1 MLTIFAVAAVVAVI
15 TASVILMVGPEWVW
29 SFFGPPDLG
38 PVAFE
43 TLERRT
49 TPNDAL
55 VCPPHLCK
63 ARSDLVP
70 PLFAVDANG
79 LRAAM
84 AKVIASEP
92 RIALVH
98 TNDAALTE
106 QRAIGIS
113 GHGRRPLYRA
123 ARRPQHIGDV
133 LAVPARTQRPWGQQG
148 TSRTL
153 AGETETG
160 HTGGPIKVAAVD
172 SGLVRNTL
180 RCGSYYYWTR
190 RANSEKCCA
199 NVRLG
204 LNAREM
210 VRPYR

>member
-1 MLTIFAVAAVVAVI
+1 VKVVLTIFAVAAVVAVM
-15 TASVILMVGPEWVW
+15 AVSVILMVGPEWVW

-70 PLFAVDANG
+70 PLFAVDASG

-84 AKVIASEP
+84 AKVIASES

-106 QRAIGIS
+106 RYVQRSALLGFPDTVVVRYIEQPE
-113 GHGRRPLYRA
+113 GR
-123 ARRPQHIGDV
+123 
-133 LAVPARTQRPWGQQG
+133 
-148 TSRTL
+148 STL
-153 AGETETG
+153 AMYSRSQLGRSDLGVNKARLERWLG
-160 HTGGPIKVAAVD
+160 K
-172 SGLVRNTL
+172 L
-180 RCGSYYYWTR
+180 RR
-190 RANSEKCCA
+190 
-199 NVRLG
+199 V
-204 LNAREM
+204 
-210 VRPYR
+210 VPVVQ

>member
-15 TASVILMVGPEWVW
+15 AVSVILMVGPEWVW

-70 PLFAVDANG
+70 PLFAVNANG

-84 AKVIASEP
+84 TKVIASEP

-98 TNDAALTE
+98 TNDTALTE
-106 QRAIGIS
+106 RYVQRSALLGFPDTVVVRYI
-113 GHGRRPLYRA
+113 RA
-123 ARRPQHIGDV
+123 ARRSQHIGDV
-133 LAVPARTQRPWGQQG
+133 LAVPARAQRPWGQQG

-153 AGETETG
+153 AGKTARGRTS
-160 HTGGPIKVAAVD
+160 GPIKVAAVD
-172 SGLVRNTL
+172 SGL
-180 RCGSYYYWTR
+180 
-190 RANSEKCCA
+190 
-199 NVRLG
+199 G
-204 LNAREM
+204 L
-210 VRPYR
+210 

>member
-1 MLTIFAVAAVVAVI
+1 MLTIFAAAAVVAVI

-43 TLERRT
+43 TLERWT

-98 TNDAALTE
+98 TNDAGLTE
-106 QRAIGIS
+106 RYVQRSALLGFPDTVVVRYIEQPE
-113 GHGRRPLYRA
+113 GR
-123 ARRPQHIGDV
+123 
-133 LAVPARTQRPWGQQG
+133 
-148 TSRTL
+148 STL
-153 AGETETG
+153 AMYSRSQLGRSDLGVNKARLERWLG
-160 HTGGPIKVAAVD
+160 K
-172 SGLVRNTL
+172 L
-180 RCGSYYYWTR
+180 RQ
-190 RANSEKCCA
+190 
-199 NVRLG
+199 VIP
-204 LNAREM
+204 
-210 VRPYR
+210 VVQ

>member
-1 MLTIFAVAAVVAVI
+1 MKVMLTSFAVAGVVAVI
-15 TASVILMVGPEWVW
+15 AVSVILMVGPEWFW

-55 VCPPHLCK
+55 ACPPHLCK

-70 PLFAVDANG
+70 PLFAVDAAG

-98 TNDAALTE
+98 TNDTALTE
-106 QRAIGIS
+106 QYVQRSALLGFSDTSCSAIS
-113 GHGRRPLYRA
+113 SSP
-123 ARRPQHIGDV
+123 
-133 LAVPARTQRPWGQQG
+133 
-148 TSRTL
+148 
-153 AGETETG
+153 
-160 HTGGPIKVAAVD
+160 KAAVRWRCTRGPSSD
-172 SGLVRNTL
+172 AATL
-180 RCGSYYYWTR
+180 GSTR
-190 RANSEKCCA
+190 RVS
-199 NVRLG
+199 
-204 LNAREM
+204 NAGWGN
-210 VRPYR
+210 

>member
-1 MLTIFAVAAVVAVI
+1 MLTIFALGAVGAAIA
-15 TASVILMVGPEWVW
+15 ASVILIVGPERVW

-70 PLFAVDANG
+70 PLFAVDASG

-84 AKVIASEP
+84 AKMIASEP

-98 TNDAALTE
+98 TDDAA
-106 QRAIGIS
+106 
-113 GHGRRPLYRA
+113 
-123 ARRPQHIGDV
+123 
-133 LAVPARTQRPWGQQG
+133 
-148 TSRTL
+148 
-153 AGETETG
+153 
-160 HTGGPIKVAAVD
+160 
-172 SGLVRNTL
+172 
-180 RCGSYYYWTR
+180 
-190 RANSEKCCA
+190 
-199 NVRLG
+199 
-204 LNAREM
+204 
-210 VRPYR
+210 